1 MPAEESS
8 SGLPLI
14 GPVLGAPRNISGALA
29 DLRSIAEG
37 MRFLPELLRTLAMI
51 EARVESLDDEVK
63 EMRHAVDTLNGQVVE
78 LDTAISKLEPHL
90 EEMRASLRPLKR
102 VVGRMSRAG
111 RRGGEPS
118 DPEAESPAE
127 D

>member
-1 MPAEESS
+1 
-8 SGLPLI
+8 
-14 GPVLGAPRNISGALA
+14 
-29 DLRSIAEG
+29 
-37 MRFLPELLRTLAMI
+37 MI
-51 EARVESLDDEVK
+51 EARVGSLDDEVK
-63 EMRHAVDTLNGQVVE
+63 EMRRAVDTLNGQVGE